1 MKRLGQCLLG
11 CVFAAL
17 LLLSCRT
24 LVARPEADETA
35 PQSLPPP
42 MQAVL
47 RTASEAVPAEDMVAH
62 HLPGPASRRLLPT
75 PTCEA
80 RLPVSLPVRDG
91 NGIPLEGLPYVRA
104 AYTACRLEE
113 TSG

>member
-1 MKRLGQCLLG
+1 MKRLGQISLG

-24 LVARPEADETA
+24 LVARPETDTEV

-42 MQAVL
+42 IQAVL
-47 RTASEAVPAEDMVAH
+47 RTASEAVPAEDMTAH
-62 HLPGPASRRLLPT
+62 HLPGQASRRLLPGLA
-75 PTCEA
+75 CA
-80 RLPVSLPVRDG
+80 ALLPVNIPVRDG
-91 NGIPLEGLPYVRA
+91 NGIPLKGLPYVRA
-104 AYTACRLEE
+104 AYTACRLEG

>member
-1 MKRLGQCLLG
+1 MKRLGQVLLG

-42 MQAVL
+42 VQAVL
-47 RTASEAVPAEDMVAH
+47 RTASEAVPAEDLVAH
-62 HLPGPASRRLLPT
+62 HLSGPASWRLLPALSD
-75 PTCEA
+75 EA

-91 NGIPLEGLPYVRA
+91 NGIPLGNRPYVRT
-104 AYTACRLEE
+104 AYTACRPEE

>member
-1 MKRLGQCLLG
+1 MRRLGHCLLG

-24 LVARPEADETA
+24 LVSRPETEAET
-35 PQSLPPP
+35 PLPPP

-47 RTASEAVPAEDMVAH
+47 RTASEAVPAEDMAVH
-62 HLPGPASRRLLPT
+62 HLPGPSSRRLLPT
-75 PTCEA
+75 VSDAAMT
-80 RLPVSLPVRDG
+80 PVSLPVRDG
-91 NGIPLEGLPYVRA
+91 NGIPLKGLLPYVRA
-104 AYTACRLEE
+104 VYTACRLEE

>member
-24 LVARPEADETA
+24 LVERPEAEAEA
-35 PQSLPPP
+35 PLLPPVR
-42 MQAVL
+42 AVL
-47 RTASEAVPAEDMVAH
+47 HAASEAVPAEDTVAH
-62 HLPGPASRRLLPT
+62 HLPGQTSRRSLPT
-75 PTCEA
+75 LSGAAMT
-80 RLPVSLPVRDG
+80 PVSLPVRDG
-91 NGIPLEGLPYVRA
+91 NGIPLEGLPYVRT